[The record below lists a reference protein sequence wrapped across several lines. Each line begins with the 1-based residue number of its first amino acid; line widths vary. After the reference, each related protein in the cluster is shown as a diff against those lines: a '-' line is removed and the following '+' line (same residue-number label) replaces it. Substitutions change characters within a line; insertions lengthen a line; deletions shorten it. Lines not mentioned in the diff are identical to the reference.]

1 MRIYIAGINGMV
13 GSALARH
20 FRELGHEV
28 LGKSSRDL
36 DFTDRVATI
45 QELKKEKPDALI
57 IAAAKVGG
65 IGANSAFPVDFLSKN
80 LQIQT
85 NLMDAAHLA
94 DVERLLFLGSSCIY
108 PKFAPQPIQ
117 EESLLTG
124 LLEPTNEP
132 YAIAKIAGIKLINAY
147 RKQYGRKWIS
157 AMPTNLY
164 GPGDNFDFE
173 TSHVLPALI
182 AKFHDAK
189 SREMN
194 SVTLWGDGTPL
205 REFLHV
211 HDLAKAC
218 EILMKEYDEESPI
231 NIGSGQE
238 ISIHELAKIIAKTVG
253 YGGRIEFDQ
262 SKPNGTPRKALQN
275 NRISRL
281 GWKPEINLPD
291 GISTTYEWYLHSLN
305 DKEMR

>member
-1 MRIYIAGINGMV
+1 MV

-28 LGKSSRDL
+28 SGKSSRDL
-36 DFTDRVATI
+36 DFTDRIATI

-85 NLMDAAHLA
+85 NLIDAAHLA

-189 SREMN
+189 YRKMN
-194 SVTLWGDGTPL
+194 SVMLWGDGTPL

-218 EILMKEYDEESPI
+218 EILIKEYDYESPI

-253 YGGRIEFDQ
+253 YGGKIEFDQ

-291 GISTTYEWYLHSLN
+291 GIGSAFL
-305 DKEMR
+305 

>member
-1 MRIYIAGINGMV
+1 MV

-36 DFTDRVATI
+36 DFTDRIATI
-45 QELKKEKPDALI
+45 QELKKERPDSLI

-218 EILMKEYDEESPI
+218 EILMKEYDDESPI

-238 ISIHELAKIIAKTVG
+238 ISIHELAKIVAKTVG
-253 YGGRIEFDQ
+253 YVGKIQFDQ

-281 GWKPEINLPD
+281 GWKPEINLAD
-291 GISTTYEWYLHSLN
+291 GISTTYEWYLNSSN

>member
-1 MRIYIAGINGMV
+1 
-13 GSALARH
+13 
-20 FRELGHEV
+20 
-28 LGKSSRDL
+28 
-36 DFTDRVATI
+36 
-45 QELKKEKPDALI
+45 
-57 IAAAKVGG
+57 
-65 IGANSAFPVDFLSKN
+65 
-80 LQIQT
+80 
-85 NLMDAAHLA
+85 MDAAHLA

-189 SREMN
+189 FQKRN

-218 EILMKEYDEESPI
+218 EILMKEYDDESPI

-238 ISIHELAKIIAKTVG
+238 ISIQELATIIAKTVG
-253 YGGRIEFDQ
+253 YGGKIEFDQ

-291 GISTTYEWYLHSLN
+291 GISTTYEWYLNSLN
-305 DKEMR
+305 NKEMR

>member
-1 MRIYIAGINGMV
+1 MV

-36 DFTDRVATI
+36 DFTDRIATI
-45 QELKKEKPDALI
+45 QELKNEKPDALI

-65 IGANSAFPVDFLSKN
+65 IGANSAFPVDFLSLN

-85 NLMDAAHLA
+85 NLIDAAHLA

-189 SREMN
+189 YRKMN

-218 EILMKEYDEESPI
+218 EILMKKYDDDSPI

-253 YGGRIEFDQ
+253 YVGKIQFDQ

-291 GISTTYEWYLHSLN
+291 GISTTYEWYLNSSN

>member
-1 MRIYIAGINGMV
+1 MV

-36 DFTDRVATI
+36 DFTDRIATI
-45 QELKKEKPDALI
+45 QELKKDKPDALI

-65 IGANSAFPVDFLSKN
+65 IGANSAFPVDFLSLN

-108 PKFAPQPIQ
+108 PKFAPQPIE

-147 RKQYGRKWIS
+147 RKQYGRRWIS

-189 SREMN
+189 YRKMN
-194 SVTLWGDGTPL
+194 SVMLWGDGTPL

-218 EILMKEYDEESPI
+218 EILMKEYDDESPI

-291 GISTTYEWYLHSLN
+291 GISTTYEWYLSSLN

>member
-1 MRIYIAGINGMV
+1 MV

-28 LGKSSRDL
+28 SGKSSRDL
-36 DFTDRVATI
+36 DFTNRIATI
-45 QELKKEKPDALI
+45 QELKKERPDSLI

-147 RKQYGRKWIS
+147 RKQYGRRWIS

-182 AKFHDAK
+182 AKFHHAK

-194 SVTLWGDGTPL
+194 SVTLWGNGTPL

-218 EILMKEYDEESPI
+218 EILMKEYDDESPI

-253 YGGRIEFDQ
+253 YVGKIQFDQ

-291 GISTTYEWYLHSLN
+291 GIRTTYEWYLNSLN

>member
-1 MRIYIAGINGMV
+1 MV

-36 DFTDRVATI
+36 DFTDRIATI
-45 QELKKEKPDALI
+45 QELKKERPDSLI

-189 SREMN
+189 YRKMN

-218 EILMKEYDEESPI
+218 EILMKEYDDESPI

-253 YGGRIEFDQ
+253 YGGKIEFDK

-281 GWKPEINLPD
+281 GWKPEINLAE
-291 GISTTYEWYLHSLN
+291 GISTTYEWYLNSLN

>member
-1 MRIYIAGINGMV
+1 MV

-20 FRELGHEV
+20 FRQLGHEV

-36 DFTDRVATI
+36 DFTDRIATI

-189 SREMN
+189 YRKMN
-194 SVTLWGDGTPL
+194 SVMLWGDGTPL

-218 EILMKEYDEESPI
+218 EILMKEYDDDSPI

-253 YGGRIEFDQ
+253 YGGQIEFDK

-281 GWKPEINLPD
+281 GWKPEINLAD
-291 GISTTYEWYLHSLN
+291 GISTTYEWYLNSLN